1 MKVWIVKFR
10 RSGDDYEV
18 RLFRNKE
25 EAESLALD
33 FLKGCVWS
41 PEDFD
46 TLDELEAHCA
56 DNDLAYID
64 ITYDII

>member
-18 RLFRNKE
+18 RLFRSKE
-25 EAESLALD
+25 EAESLARD
-33 FLKGCVWS
+33 FLEGCVWG
-41 PEDFD
+41 PAFFD